1 MIHQSDRIGIS
12 NSLGATYVLC
22 LSLAI
27 RCVNR
32 LILILRICMLNR
44 EEILTLRT
52 CLRIIRQYF
61 TFDYNTQI
69 QGFVDHKLLIL
80 QTREIQIFELH
91 CLDTTYTVV
100 RFVRCFPVSRGKAL
114 GHNNFDSILKEW
126 GCISI
131 LVQLH
136 DTPNQSVLSR
146 NLQITEVNCI
156 HKSLSLICRNHLH
169 ARILTHDHSCNRA
182 KGRLR
187 YIVEVAIFIVLDADI
202 ECILRDLHFLSRIH
216 LIILICLTSLFS
228 HGILAKRKCCSSI
241 LRRKHAIIALAKP
254 YRTCCS
260 IIIGNLIIVILIHI
274 FLSLRGSNT
283 FGISVNI
290 VNLSGLLILHFKLHA
305 FHRLTRGKVN
315 LMQ

>member
-1 MIHQSDRIGIS
+1 
-12 NSLGATYVLC
+12 
-22 LSLAI
+22 
-27 RCVNR
+27 
-32 LILILRICMLNR
+32 MLNR
-44 EEILTLRT
+44 EEIFALRT
-52 CLRIIRQYF
+52 CFRIIRQHF
-61 TFDYNTQI
+61 TFDYITQI

-80 QTREIQIFELH
+80 QASEIQILELH
-91 CLDTTYTVV
+91 CFCTAYTII
-100 RFVRCFPVSRGKAL
+100 RFIRCFPISRGKAL
-114 GHNNFDSILKEW
+114 SHNNFGSILKER
-126 GCISI
+126 GCIPI

-136 DTPNQSVLSR
+136 DTANQSVLRR
-146 NLQITEVNCI
+146 NLQITEVYCV
-156 HKSLSLICRNHLH
+156 HQCLSLICRNHLH

-228 HGILAKRKCCSSI
+228 HSILAKRKCCSSI

-260 IIIGNLIIVILIHI
+260 IVIGNLIIVVLIHI
-274 FLSLRGSNT
+274 LLSLRGSNT
-283 FGISVNI
+283 IGVSVNI
-290 VNLSGLLILHFKLHA
+290 VNLSGLLILHFKLHT